1 MKASLPAAVGAS
13 VGAVKTAVDVC
24 VTSLMSVEDEASLV
38 EFLCGKEAFALPL
51 VTEIEVGAL

>member
-1 MKASLPAAVGAS
+1 MGAS

-24 VTSLMSVEDEASLV
+24 VTSLMLVEDEASLV
-38 EFLCGKEAFALPL
+38 EFLCDEKAFALPL

>member
-1 MKASLPAAVGAS
+1 M
-13 VGAVKTAVDVC
+13 KTAVDVC

-38 EFLCGKEAFALPL
+38 EFLCDKEAFALPL